1 MDYVKK
7 EMGNYNLYFI
17 KTTKFKTID
26 LLVNLKRQITK
37 EDEVYCAILRRLLAY
52 ATNEYHTID
61 ELSRAGMALY
71 GPSVKFITSKFGM
84 DRSLILS
91 SSFVNEK
98 YTEEGMNEKS
108 INYALSHLWNPY
120 IVDGAFDEDLFNLC
134 VHEYVEKMRNIKDD
148 PGSYASERT
157 WEEMDVY
164 PIGEFNFN
172 ECADFALTL
181 TKEDLYEYYLSLFEK
196 DCLDIFVTGDFDH
209 DEMTKIIDNVVKGN
223 FNPSYKNREIKQ
235 SPRKEKMVIDNSDT
249 EQSKLSIG
257 LRYVDL
263 TEFEHKYVSLVYN
276 NILGGGWNSK
286 LNTVVREENSLCYY
300 IYAQRKIPFNVSI
313 ISSGID
319 KNDVDKALELIRQQM
334 ELMKTDISETELQRV
349 KDIYN
354 NALVQIE
361 DNQGSI
367 TDNFVSEVLADTDSI
382 EERRNNMAKVTC
394 DDVKKMANKVYLD
407 TIYLLKGGE

>member
-26 LLVNLKRQITK
+26 LFLNLKRQMTK
-37 EDEVYCAILRRLLAY
+37 EDEVYCAILTRLLTY
-52 ATNEYHTID
+52 ATNDYHTID
-61 ELSRAGMALY
+61 ELSRAGMAIY
-71 GPSVKFITSKFGM
+71 GPSVRFRFPRFGM
-84 DRSLILS
+84 DRSFILTS
-91 SSFVNEK
+91 TFVNEK
-98 YTEEGMNEKS
+98 YTEKGMNEKS

-120 IVDGAFDEDLFNLC
+120 IVDGAFDEEIFNLC
-134 VHEYVEKMRNIKDD
+134 VHEYVERMRNVKDD
-148 PGSYASERT
+148 PEGYAAERI
-157 WEEMDVY
+157 WEEMDIY
-164 PIGEFNFN
+164 PMGEFNFN

-209 DEMTKIIDNVVKGN
+209 DEMTRIIEANVKGN
-223 FNPSYKNREIKQ
+223 FNPSYRNREIKQ
-235 SPRKEKMVIDNSDT
+235 RPRKEKMVVDNSDT

-263 TEFEHKYVSLVYN
+263 TEFERKYVSLVYN
-276 NILGGGWNSK
+276 NVLGGGWNSK
-286 LNTVVREENSLCYY
+286 LNMVVREENSLCYY

-313 ISSGID
+313 INSGID
-319 KNDVDKALELIRQQM
+319 KNDVDKAIELIKKQM
-334 ELMKTDISETELQRV
+334 ELMKTEVSETDIQRV

-354 NALVQIE
+354 NALTQIE
-361 DNQGSI
+361 DNQASI
-367 TDNFVSEVLADTDSI
+367 TDNVVSEVLADTDSI
-382 EERRNNMAKVTC
+382 RDRRINMNKVTC
-394 DDVKKMANKVYLD
+394 EDVMNMANKVYLD